1 MAQIATEHIEELL
14 ELCWTAGEDGLIPLD
29 RDELPAQ
36 LLCFLPSPIEPD
48 GVFKPETIDAMV
60 SQGLLAQEGRL
71 IRLTPAGEQQARE
84 VVRRHRVAEVLFHN
98 VIIVSEAAMESTAC
112 QLEHILNPEVT
123 EAVCTFLGHPPTCPH
138 GRLIPRGRCCET
150 AASVVGPLIVPLT
163 QLPLG
168 ESGTVAFVHTT
179 RHGYLQRLTS
189 LGVAPGRTIRLRQTN
204 PTVVIQI
211 GATELALDGEAG
223 AEIYVRR
230 GARDARS

>member
-48 GVFKPETIDAMV
+48 GVFTPETIDAMV
-60 SQGLLAQEGRL
+60 SQGLLAQEGRS

-138 GRLIPRGRCCET
+138 GRAIPRGRCCKVS
-150 AASVVGPLIVPLT
+150 ASRVGPLIVPLAH
-163 QLPLG
+163 LAIG

-179 RHGYLQRLTS
+179 RHGYLQRLTA
-189 LGVAPGRTIRLRQTN
+189 LGVAPGRPIRLRQIN
-204 PTVVIQI
+204 PTMVIQL
-211 GATELALDGEAG
+211 GETELALDGKAG
-223 AEIYVRR
+223 GEIYVRKSQ
-230 GARDARS
+230 AH